1 MHATKKP
8 TPKRLCVCGNNE
20 NKKKEKI
27 GSRGGGYEH
36 YTIFCKEEEHE
47 ERDAP
52 VANCEEGMEEASGAA
67 ASLVVFFSFFLSF
80 FRVLFCSFSNAGGDQ
95 ETEANTTTSL
105 IFDDFL
111 PKQ

>member
-1 MHATKKP
+1 MGLAEE
-8 TPKRLCVCGNNE
+8 VMN
-20 NKKKEKI
+20 I
-27 GSRGGGYEH
+27 
-36 YTIFCKEEEHE
+36 TIFCKDEEDE

-52 VANCEEGMEEASGAA
+52 VANCEEGMEEASAAA
-67 ASLVVFFSFFLSF
+67 ASLVVFFSF